1 MELSGNLD
9 LSDLLGSDAGVSPAI
24 HAVQPPAASAVAAGG
39 VAYDGADKLN
49 RLAGWQPALRSADA
63 DLLPVKD
70 ELDARALDTVRND
83 AYVSGGATIRKD
95 SIVGTRFLLNAKPE
109 TKVLF
114 GKEDEKWEAEAQ
126 EEIETKF
133 TLWAESDQCWPDARR
148 TKTLTDIVRLSV
160 GVHLMS
166 GEVLQSA
173 EWFDDGRPFSSAVQ
187 MIDPARLSDPRDRIF
202 VSNKGSRLRKGVE
215 SDAYGAPIA
224 YFIRNAHPA
233 DYKVGINYL
242 DTMKWKRI
250 PARKSWGRM
259 VINHVF
265 EELRPDQTRGVAAMV
280 TALSE
285 MRMTKHFR
293 KTELER
299 AVVAATYAASIE
311 SEIPQDVTAALGAG
325 AGEGNATTTWMTAYL
340 NAISEYASG
349 AKNLHMDGAKI
360 PIFAPGTK
368 LKIQNPG
375 ANSPAGDKFEQ
386 SLLRYIAAALGV
398 SYEQL
403 SRDYTQT
410 NYSSAR
416 ASLGETYKT
425 MLAIKR
431 IVADKVANFV
441 YRLWLEEAINYNEL
455 ECFKRRD
462 VPRFYDGLN
471 AEAFSACEWI
481 GAGQGQIDPLKETQ
495 AAVLK
500 IKNGLSTKE
509 TEIAKMSG
517 GDWRKTARQIAR
529 ERDLD
534 EKYGNPSIYDQ
545 DSKDMENSLAATPSD
560 GGKE

>member
-1 MELSGNLD
+1 MELSNLD

-24 HAVQPPAASAVAAGG
+24 QVVQPPVASAVAAGG

-70 ELDARALDTVRND
+70 DLDARALDTVRND

-109 TKVLF
+109 TKILF

-148 TKTLTDIVRLSV
+148 TKTLTDIVRLAV

-173 EWFDDGRPFSSAVQ
+173 EWFDDGRPFASAVQ

-202 VSNKGSRLRKGVE
+202 ISNKGSRLRKGVE
-215 SDAYGAPIA
+215 SDPFGAPIA
-224 YFIRNAHPA
+224 YYIRNAHPA
-233 DYKVGINYL
+233 DYRVGTNVF

-280 TALSE
+280 SALSE

-325 AGEGNATTTWMTAYL
+325 AGDGNATTTWMTAYL

-416 ASLGETYKT
+416 ASLGETLKT
-425 MLAIKR
+425 MMAIKR
-431 IVADKVANFV
+431 AVADKVANFV

-500 IKNGLSTKE
+500 IVNGLSTKE

-529 ERDLD
+529 EHALD
-534 EKYGNPSIYDQ
+534 KAYGNPSIYDQ
-545 DSKDMENSLAATPSD
+545 NSKDMQNALTATPSD
-560 GGKE
+560 GGKQ

>member
-1 MELSGNLD
+1 MELSGEFD
-9 LSDLLGSDAGVSPAI
+9 LTDLLGSDAGVSPAI
-24 HAVQPPAASAVAAGG
+24 HAVQSPAASAVAAGGG
-39 VAYDGADKLN
+39 VAYDGADKLS
-49 RLAGWQPALRSADA
+49 RLAGWQPPLRSADA

-70 ELDARALDTVRND
+70 ELDARAIDTVRND
-83 AYVSGGATIRKD
+83 AYVAGGATIRKD

-109 TKVLF
+109 TKILF
-114 GKEDEKWEAEAQ
+114 GKEDEQWEAEAQ

-148 TKTLTDIVRLSV
+148 TKTLTDIVRLAV
-160 GVHLMS
+160 GVHLTT
-166 GEVLQSA
+166 GEALQSA
-173 EWFDDGRPFSSAVQ
+173 EWFDDGRPYASAVQ

-202 VSNKGSRLRKGVE
+202 QPINGSRLRKGVE
-215 SDAYGAPIA
+215 LDSYGAPQA
-224 YFIRNAHPA
+224 YYIRNAHPA
-233 DYKVGINYL
+233 DYRSNVIV
-242 DTMKWKRI
+242 TPTWKRI

-259 VINHVF
+259 IINHVF

-280 TALSE
+280 AALSE
-285 MRMTKHFR
+285 LRMTKHFR

-325 AGEGNATTTWMTAYL
+325 AGDGNATTTWMNAYL
-340 NAISEYASG
+340 NAISEYSSG

-375 ANSPAGDKFEQ
+375 ASSPSGDKFEQ
-386 SLLRYIAAALGV
+386 SLLRYIAAALGL

-431 IVADKVANFV
+431 SVADKVANFI
-441 YRLWLEEAINYNEL
+441 YRLWLEEAINYKDL

-500 IKNGLSTKE
+500 IKSGLSTQE

-517 GDWRKTARQIAR
+517 GDWRKTKRQIAR
-529 ERDLD
+529 ERALD

-545 DSKDMENSLAATPSD
+545 ADPNMMNSLSASPSD
-560 GGKE
+560 GGKQ

>member
-1 MELSGNLD
+1 MSDLD

-24 HAVQPPAASAVAAGG
+24 HAVQPPVASAVAAGGG
-39 VAYDGADKLN
+39 VAYDGADKLS
-49 RLAGWQPALRSADA
+49 RLAGWRPPLRSADA
-63 DLLPVKD
+63 DLLPLKD
-70 ELDARALDTVRND
+70 DLDARSIDTARND
-83 AYVSGGATIRKD
+83 AYVAGGATIRKD
-95 SIVGTRFLLNAKPE
+95 SIVGTLFLLNAKPE

-114 GKEDEKWEAEAQ
+114 GKEDEQWEAEAQ

-133 TLWAESDQCWPDARR
+133 TLWAESPQCWPDAARR
-148 TKTLTDIVRLSV
+148 KTLTDIVRLSV
-160 GVHLMS
+160 GVHLMG

-173 EWFDDGRPFSSAVQ
+173 EWFDDGRPYASAIQ
-187 MIDPARLSDPRDRIF
+187 MIDTARLSDPRDRIF
-202 VSNKGSRLRKGVE
+202 QPFKGSRLRKGVE
-215 SDAYGAPIA
+215 LDSYGAPLA
-224 YFIRNAHPA
+224 YYIRSAHPA
-233 DYKVGINYL
+233 DYRSGVNSF
-242 DTMKWKRI
+242 TAPTWKRV

-293 KTELER
+293 RTELER

-325 AGEGNATTTWMTAYL
+325 AGEGNATTTWMQAYL
-340 NAISEYASG
+340 SAIAEYAG
-349 AKNLHMDGAKI
+349 AAKNLHMDGAKI

-386 SLLRYIAAALGV
+386 SLLRYIAAALNV

-403 SRDYTQT
+403 SRDFTQT

-416 ASLGETYKT
+416 AALGETYKT
-425 MLAIKR
+425 MMSLKR
-431 IVADKVANFV
+431 IVADKVANFI

-455 ECFKRRD
+455 ECFKRRG

-500 IKNGLSTKE
+500 IKSGLSTKE
-509 TEIAKMSG
+509 IEIAKMSG
-517 GDWRKTARQIAR
+517 GDWRKIARQIAR
-529 ERDLD
+529 ERALD

-545 DSKDMENSLAATPSD
+545 ADPNLMNSLSATPSD
-560 GGKE
+560 GGKKQ